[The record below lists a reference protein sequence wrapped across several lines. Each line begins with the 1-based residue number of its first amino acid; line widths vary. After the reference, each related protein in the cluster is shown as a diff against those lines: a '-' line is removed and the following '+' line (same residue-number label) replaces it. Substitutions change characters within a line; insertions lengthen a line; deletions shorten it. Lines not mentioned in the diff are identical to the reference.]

1 MRSATNGADFSHA
14 TTTVYFTVFGVF
26 YQVRKPFTEHAVD
39 PKGQE
44 SGTDPVPTLPHNPT
58 ISA

>member
-1 MRSATNGADFSHA
+1 MRSTINGANFSHA
-14 TTTVYFTVFGVF
+14 TTTVYFTVSGVF

-44 SGTDPVPTLPHNPT
+44 SGIDPVPTLPHNPT
-58 ISA
+58 ISV